1 MCLGDREAPFVQ
13 GEAGKGNG
21 RTMGEHGLVW
31 GEKQPGAG
39 SSQELPTLTHTQTHR
54 LPCLFTKHPPASS
67 PPSPALL
74 SHAGCPEPPTS
85 HLPGHVPTFPR
96 TPRTHRSHLRRS
108 QEKKKKKKS
117 SGKPPAPPRPLQHA
131 PLPPPPSTFEKCL
144 QKGEY
149 FLSLVSTWPTQPGQ
163 SLPARAGVPSPLCSA
178 VPARLCPQTSIVHY
192 RR

>member
-1 MCLGDREAPFVQ
+1 MCRERLGR
-13 GEAGKGNG
+13 G
-21 RTMGEHGLVW
+21 MGERWESTGW
-31 GEKQPGAG
+31 FGGK
-39 SSQELPTLTHTQTHR
+39 SSQVRVVPRSYLPSHTHR
-54 LPCLFTKHPPASS
+54 LTGFHVSSQSIPQPPHHPPQRYSATQAAQSHLLHTS
-67 PPSPALL
+67 PGAFPPSHARPA
-74 SHAGCPEPPTS
+74 HTAHTCEGA
-85 HLPGHVPTFPR
+85 
-96 TPRTHRSHLRRS
+96 RR
-108 QEKKKKKKS
+108 KKKKKKS
-117 SGKPPAPPRPLQHA
+117 SGKPPALPRPLQHA